1 MRMSD
6 IANLTKIASPTGR
19 SERGGL
25 SFLAV
30 FFAVIL
36 GFVHVG
42 CRKQTISINGQN
54 VGSTIDKLKAKN
66 AKNLPNGPSGA
77 PIELP
82 NALVANR
89 SHYQTRS
96 VVTLKI
102 ESSEVSPGAPIR
114 LMSETTLKD
123 LLSGVAGSLGL
134 QEVSADAMPGWETQF
149 LSNDSGFV
157 LRLYPSDPAIASA
170 MSYGEN
176 NLKLLVDETTTPK
189 MAVSKIY
196 LQDFPY
202 LTMSFSAFDSSMQQQ
217 GGFQGSVDYVTGTT
231 ITNGSYQMTTGT
243 VGLPNW

>member
-1 MRMSD
+1 MKMGFKNLSIWDLASADGTAALRPIFMA
-6 IANLTKIASPTGR
+6 IAATLVAPNLTS
-19 SERGGL
+19 
-25 SFLAV
+25 
-30 FFAVIL
+30 
-36 GFVHVG
+36 
-42 CRKQTISINGQN
+42 CRKQTISINGQS

-66 AKNLPNGPSGA
+66 AKDLPNGPSGT

-123 LLSGVAGSLGL
+123 LLTGVAGSLGL
-134 QEVSADAMPGWETQF
+134 AAQEDPATPGWETQF
-149 LSNDSGFV
+149 LSDDNGFV
-157 LRLYPSDPAIASA
+157 IRLYPSDPAIASA

-176 NLKLLVDETTTPK
+176 SLKLLVDETTSPK
-189 MAVSKIY
+189 MAVSKVY
-196 LQDFPY
+196 LKDFPY
-202 LTMSFSAFDSSMQQQ
+202 VTMSFSSFDTSMQQQ

-231 ITNGSYQMTTGT
+231 ITNGTYQMTTGS

>member
-1 MRMSD
+1 MMTD
-6 IANLTKIASPTGR
+6 IANLTRKATSAAHA
-19 SERGGL
+19 GGKL
-25 SFLAV
+25 DAYFAV

-36 GFVHVG
+36 AFVHVG
-42 CRKQTISINGQN
+42 CRKQTISINGQS

-82 NALVANR
+82 NALLASR
-89 SHYQTRS
+89 SYYQTRS

-114 LMSETTLKD
+114 LMSDTTLKD

-134 QEVSADAMPGWETQF
+134 QEATADAVPGWETQF
-149 LSNDSGFV
+149 LSNDGGFI

-170 MSYGEN
+170 MNYGEN

-196 LQDFPY
+196 LKDFPY
-202 LTMSFSAFDSSMQQQ
+202 VQMSFSAFDASMQQQ

>member
-1 MRMSD
+1 MTKSFKISASVRRMYAPGMTSAKP
-6 IANLTKIASPTGR
+6 IFAAFAALVLGVNSAS
-19 SERGGL
+19 
-25 SFLAV
+25 
-30 FFAVIL
+30 
-36 GFVHVG
+36 
-42 CRKQTISINGQN
+42 CRKQTISVNGQS

-66 AKNLPNGPSGA
+66 AKNVPNGPSGT

-114 LMSETTLKD
+114 LMSETTLRD
-123 LLSGVAGSLGL
+123 LLTGVAGSLGL
-134 QEVSADAMPGWETQF
+134 AAPEDPATPGWETHF
-149 LSNDSGFV
+149 LSDDNGFV
-157 LRLYPSDPAIASA
+157 IRLYPSDPAIASA

-176 NLKLLVDETTTPK
+176 SLKLLVDESTSPK
-189 MAVSKIY
+189 MAVSKVY

-202 LTMSFSAFDSSMQQQ
+202 VTMSFSSFDTSMQQQ

-231 ITNGSYQMTTGT
+231 ITNGTYQMTTGS